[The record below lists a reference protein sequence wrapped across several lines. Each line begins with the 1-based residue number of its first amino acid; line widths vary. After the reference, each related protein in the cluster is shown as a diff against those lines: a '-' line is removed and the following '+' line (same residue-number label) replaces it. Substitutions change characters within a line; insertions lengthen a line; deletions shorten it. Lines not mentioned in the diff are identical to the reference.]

1 MVDDRREAE
10 ERRRSA
16 DVLQV
21 PEQERKHQSTC
32 GPASSRYTLS
42 VSRPGSPRGRNSRLG
57 LETKVSGQV
66 LGRDFGL
73 DFDMEAQI

>member
-32 GPASSRYTLS
+32 GPRRRVAIHCPSRDQARREAET
-42 VSRPGSPRGRNSRLG
+42 RLG

-66 LGRDFGL
+66 LGQDFGL
-73 DFDMEAQI
+73 DVDMEAQI